1 MKNLVTLF
9 RILVGGLFIFSGAVK
24 MIDPIGFSYKLKDYF
39 AENVLNI
46 PSLIPYVLGIGI
58 FFVIFEV
65 ILGIMLLLGF
75 KNKFTLWSLWLMILF
90 FTFLT
95 FYAAY
100 FDKVKDCGCFGDFLK
115 LKPWESFYKD
125 LILTVM
131 ILFLLIEKKHIKP
144 FLSDKLNLIITAISL
159 AICVFFTYY
168 TLIHNPIVDFR
179 PYKIGN
185 NIIEGMSVPE
195 GAPQPVTEM
204 VYLYKVNGVITEF
217 SMDRIMKGDFP
228 QDEKDFVDR
237 IDKVIVEGYVP
248 PIKDFSMEIDGVD
261 QKYILLK
268 QPKLLVFAMY
278 DITIADEVG
287 LKKLE
292 ALHQK
297 AMKLGYKVIGLTGTD
312 ESNTNKRKKEFNHTF
327 EYYFCDG
334 TAIKT
339 IERSN
344 PSIIVIH
351 DAVIKDKKH
360 WNDID
365 DLKL

>member
-1 MKNLVTLF
+1 MKYIITLF
-9 RILVGGLFIFSGAVK
+9 RVLVGGLFIFSGAVK

-46 PSLIPYVLGIGI
+46 PSLIPYVLGIAI

-65 ILGIMLLLGF
+65 ILGIMLLLGY

-125 LILTVM
+125 LALTVL
-131 ILFLLIEKKHIKP
+131 ILFLLIGKKHIKP
-144 FLSDKLNLIITAISL
+144 FLSNKLNVIITSISL
-159 AICVFFTYY
+159 AICIFFTYF
-168 TLIHNPIVDFR
+168 TLAHNPIVDFR

-185 NIIEGMSVPE
+185 NILEGMNIPE
-195 GAPQPVTEM
+195 DAPKPVTEM
-204 VYLYKVNGVITEF
+204 VYLYKVNGKVTEF
-217 SMDRIMKGDFP
+217 SMDQIMKGNFP
-228 QDEKDFVDR
+228 QNEKDFVDR

-248 PIKDFSMEIDGVD
+248 PIKDFSMEKDGID
-261 QKYILLK
+261 QKYMLLK
-268 QPKLLVFAMY
+268 EPKLLVFTMY
-278 DITIADEVG
+278 DITISDEKG
-287 LKKLE
+287 LRKLE
-292 ALHQK
+292 DLHQK
-297 AMKLGYKVIGLTGTD
+297 ALQKGYKVIGLTGTD
-312 ESNTNKRKKEFNHTF
+312 EANHIKRKKELGHTF
-327 EYYFCDG
+327 DYYYCDG
-334 TAIKT
+334 TTIKT

-351 DAVIKDKKH
+351 KAVIKDKKH